1 MPIETTL
8 TWTAHTAVC
17 LECKRSFRVSRE
29 ALQSYALQD
38 IVWCLECVTGDPCP
52 GERPDMEEEAPRAL

>member
-1 MPIETTL
+1 MPTQTTL

-29 ALQSYALQD
+29 TLETYSLHD

-52 GERPDMEEEAPRAL
+52 GERPAEEESSSAL